1 MLGNQVD
8 AEAAQAISLTEMV
21 IKQAYTMEHKMSKEE
36 AREYFNTAQIELPE
50 NYYANAFRPLAS
62 INTMA
67 ALYNSKLSELIPY
80 YLRRRTDEL
89 TKAWGTDKGIYFDI
103 NKAGELYSSIK
114 EFTR

>member
-1 MLGNQVD
+1 
-8 AEAAQAISLTEMV
+8 
-21 IKQAYTMEHKMSKEE
+21 MSKEE

-89 TKAWGTDKGIYFDI
+89 TKAWEPTKESTSISTKQANSI
-103 NKAGELYSSIK
+103 RPSKSSP
-114 EFTR
+114 R

>member
-1 MLGNQVD
+1 
-8 AEAAQAISLTEMV
+8 
-21 IKQAYTMEHKMSKEE
+21 
-36 AREYFNTAQIELPE
+36 
-50 NYYANAFRPLAS
+50 
-62 INTMA
+62 MA

-114 EFTR
+114 EFTPLTAEQEVILATLPPACQNEVRDANNQLLKTLEANKRRQGSPSTKLVTSAMKSCFHPSSLSTGAK

>member
-50 NYYANAFRPLAS
+50 NYYANASDRSLPSTPWQHS
-62 INTMA
+62 I
-67 ALYNSKLSELIPY
+67 IP
-80 YLRRRTDEL
+80 
-89 TKAWGTDKGIYFDI
+89 
-103 NKAGELYSSIK
+103 SSPN
-114 EFTR
+114 